1 MKKNNINWFHSIE
14 EKIWGDAMVSNPYFA
29 TVCIYVAAI
38 AGALLGGGNAFSEMF
53 DWNLRVSLL
62 GTLGFLWTLWTL
74 NVAESVFSC
83 AKPLPIVWR
92 SLLIF
97 LFIVLAFILGVAA
110 SLIIIGIITIVF
122 IIWLL
127 ITLITA
133 FSMML
138 GGDRVK
144 LTDGWGRTVTKGTT
158 GLGGDVVYG
167 DDGKEYERGSDGSF
181 REK

>member
-1 MKKNNINWFHSIE
+1 MKKININWFHSIE
-14 EKIWGDAMVSNPYFA
+14 EKIWGDMMVSNPYFA
-29 TVCIYVAAI
+29 TVCIYVAALS
-38 AGALLGGGNAFSEMF
+38 GALLGGGNALSDIF
-53 DWNLRVSLL
+53 DWNLKVSLL
-62 GTLGFLWTLWTL
+62 GTLGFLWILWSL

-83 AKPLPIVWR
+83 SKPLPIVWR
-92 SLLIF
+92 SLLIL
-97 LFIVLAFILGVAA
+97 LFIVLAFILGFAA
-110 SLIIIGIITIVF
+110 SIIIIGIITIVF
-122 IIWLL
+122 IIW
-127 ITLITA
+127 ILITA
-133 FSMML
+133 FTIML